1 MLLKSGKKM
10 ADGQKRTYITMTT
23 IPERL
28 TNDWFYNNLQRT
40 ISLLSENQTLLINIP
55 RISSKNILYNIPPK
69 IKNLQGKKF
78 IINNCEKDE
87 GPITKI
93 LPTLRN
99 SKIPDESI
107 IIVCDDD
114 IVYKKNTFNIL
125 ENCIL
130 KNPDC
135 VSSMCNISVEGF
147 KTFGFTKKIVKPI
160 LNINIPTSCF
170 RVDDDVM
177 DWYFQKMKLKIIPV
191 PYEGNTEWYCTLNK
205 ETTDGH
211 PDWTELNED
220 EKNGDRARYQKTCK
234 NELSIYNNTGPLRSL
249 RGALDAL
256 SEVKVWTYW
265 EPSPPPNMVK
275 SCYRNWGTHGH
286 LENINI
292 LTTDNI
298 TRYIPEKEYQEIC
311 SCAENLAV
319 KSDFIG
325 LYLLHRYGGL
335 WIDASVF
342 FNNALENW
350 MPKSKDKFFCFA
362 ADRFA
367 QDNNT
372 CMESF
377 FMYSPIN
384 HPLPKKWYELLKR
397 IAQNEGKSKFLERV
411 NKEHP
416 NISQSMDENY
426 LWVYVAGKYLL
437 IKNPELKNSL
447 STLSAE
453 KGPSLESEKH
463 GWDNHKIVCD
473 SLLRKKCSKDNIH
486 CNVTKL
492 HNILRDECQIDVIP

>member
-1 MLLKSGKKM
+1 M
-10 ADGQKRTYITMTT
+10 KR
-23 IPERL
+23 
-28 TNDWFYNNLQRT
+28 
-40 ISLLSENQTLLINIP
+40 
-55 RISSKNILYNIPPK
+55 
-69 IKNLQGKKF
+69 
-78 IINNCEKDE
+78 
-87 GPITKI
+87 
-93 LPTLRN
+93 
-99 SKIPDESI
+99 
-107 IIVCDDD
+107 
-114 IVYKKNTFNIL
+114 
-125 ENCIL
+125 
-130 KNPDC
+130 
-135 VSSMCNISVEGF
+135 
-147 KTFGFTKKIVKPI
+147 
-160 LNINIPTSCF
+160 
-170 RVDDDVM
+170 
-177 DWYFQKMKLKIIPV
+177 
-191 PYEGNTEWYCTLNK
+191 
-205 ETTDGH
+205 
-211 PDWTELNED
+211 
-220 EKNGDRARYQKTCK
+220 
-234 NELSIYNNTGPLRSL
+234 
-249 RGALDAL
+249 
-256 SEVKVWTYW
+256 
-265 EPSPPPNMVK
+265 
-275 SCYRNWGTHGH
+275 CYRNWGTNGH

-335 WIDASVF
+335 WIDAS
-342 FNNALENW
+342 
-350 MPKSKDKFFCFA
+350 
-362 ADRFA
+362 
-367 QDNNT
+367 
-372 CMESF
+372 
-377 FMYSPIN
+377 PIN

-397 IAQNEGKSKFLERV
+397 IAQNEGKTKFLERV